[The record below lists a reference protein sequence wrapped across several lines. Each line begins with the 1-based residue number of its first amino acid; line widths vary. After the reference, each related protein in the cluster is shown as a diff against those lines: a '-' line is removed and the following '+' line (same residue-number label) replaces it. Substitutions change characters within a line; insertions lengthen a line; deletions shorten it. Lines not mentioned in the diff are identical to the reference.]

1 MPILTDRLSLL
12 RVARWRRLISKTWQ
26 HQVHDVIATGHL
38 LIRAHDD
45 LINIHGAWA
54 AMVANDLPFSHATAQ
69 KLMRIARHP
78 VLRDYSHGNRL
89 PMAWTTLYQL
99 SLIDAPTLEQLLTS
113 GEVNPRTERHD
124 IERMRR
130 IAPPGSD
137 LAIVID
143 SRQIAAAI
151 GILRAA
157 VSKFIDRIYE
167 RIAAEMMTE
176 EELNTV
182 LTELDAVIEQ
192 MRQFGLDVE
201 RRVRVEPMRT
211 VNPPMW
217 EDE

>member
-1 MPILTDRLSLL
+1 
-12 RVARWRRLISKTWQ
+12 LIS
-26 HQVHDVIATGHL
+26 
-38 LIRAHDD
+38 
-45 LINIHGAWA
+45 IHGAWA

-89 PMAWTTLYQL
+89 PTAWTTLYQL
-99 SLIDAPTLEQLLTS
+99 SLIDALTLEQLMTS

-130 IAPPGSD
+130 IALPSTE
-137 LAIVID
+137 LTVIVD
-143 SRQIAAAI
+143 PRQIALAI
-151 GILRAA
+151 TALRVA

-176 EELNTV
+176 DELNTV
-182 LTELDAVIEQ
+182 ITELDAVIEQ
-192 MRQFGLDVE
+192 LRQFGLDVE
-201 RRVRVEPMRT
+201 RRMRVGPMRT

-217 EDE
+217 EENE